1 MSDIN
6 HLEYCIK
13 LGNKIIQDKMENQ
26 NGISYNNIADTYSQP
41 RNNFDNMRQSYNPP
55 KRSQEIISFR
65 ERLQSWK

>member
-13 LGNKIIQDKMENQ
+13 LGNKIIQDKMESQ
-26 NGISYNNIADTYSQP
+26 NGISYNNIADTYSKP
-41 RNNFDNMRQSYNPP
+41 RNNFENMASNYNAP
-55 KRSQEIISFR
+55 KRNPEIISFR